1 MKNIQKQLLFGG
13 GGGDLKLRGEIS
25 PLKGLKKTLCMRD
38 IVVESHIA
46 TCTDHKLAVHIS

>member
-1 MKNIQKQLLFGG
+1 MKNIQKQLLF